1 MTLFADLADI
11 CRCEEPLA
19 PRTWFRIGGP
29 AEYFLQP
36 RTDAQLATII
46 RRCHES
52 GTPVRFLGLGANV
65 LVSDR
70 GVRGAVVHLGDPHFN
85 AMEFDGDT
93 ALVGAGAD
101 MTKLV
106 LAAVRGGAA
115 GLEQLAGIPGS
126 VGGGIAMNCGGR
138 YGDISSAVQTV
149 TGITP
154 RGEIVERAAA
164 ELDFGYR
171 HSSLGD
177 DCAVRVRFALRRED
191 PAELNRR
198 FREIWDY
205 KKATQPPLG
214 DASVGCIFRN
224 PPGQSAGLLI
234 DRAGLKGEQFG
245 TAYVSDRHANFILS
259 RAGGRAADVLALI
272 GQIRRR
278 VRDHAGIILQ
288 PEVRIWADEE
298 EYEQADW
305 NLADRSAAMAAAPA
319 ADA

>member
-11 CRCEEPLA
+11 CRCDEPLA

-36 RTDAQLATII
+36 RTVAQLATII
-46 RRCHES
+46 RRCRES
-52 GTPVRFLGLGANV
+52 GTPLRFLGLGANV

-70 GVRGAVVHLGDPHFN
+70 GVRGAVIQLGDAHFST
-85 AMEFDGDT
+85 MDFDGDT

-106 LAAVRGGAA
+106 LAAVRGGVA

-138 YGDISSAVQTV
+138 YGDISSAVQSVTV
-149 TGITP
+149 ITP

-164 ELDFGYR
+164 DLEFGYR
-171 HSSLGD
+171 HSSLGNN
-177 DCAVRVRFALRRED
+177 CVVRVRFNLRRED
-191 PAELNRR
+191 PTELNRR

-259 RAGGRAADVLALI
+259 RAGGRAADVLTLI
-272 GQIRRR
+272 GRIRRK

-305 NLADRSAAMAAAPA
+305 NMADRPA
-319 ADA
+319 ALAALPAAKA